1 LANVAVAALIAL
13 LAAGASLIRSRP
25 ALAHALWLLVLLKL
39 LTPPLWGVHIDR
51 AWVRAIEPAARISR
65 PAAVETSAA
74 YDEQITETLPPIDS
88 VDSSPVETEPV
99 FANPRA
105 GEISPLPIASP
116 PVSNRFT
123 KHALV
128 VWLPTVATLL
138 WAVGSAVCAGLIV
151 LRVVRFH
158 RLLRFATL
166 ASPALQGRA
175 AALARRMGLARA
187 PRVWFVPGVVCPM
200 LWPLGRGARVLIPNE
215 LWDRLGEG
223 QRLSLLAHE
232 LAHLRRRD
240 HWVRLPEVLA
250 SVLYWWCPLAWYAR
264 RRLRE
269 AEELC
274 CDAWVVWALPDAGR
288 DYASALLETVEFVS
302 AGIGGGGGGGRGI
315 PARSPL
321 PMLASGMGQFHQLRR
336 RLVMI
341 KHARVPR
348 RLSGPGWLAVGALA
362 LGLLPLA
369 PTLAQVATPVAE
381 DVKAAPAVPADVAE
395 NVIPAAAVPASVSAT
410 PVGLDTLVT
419 VAAGGPVPPTPAA
432 APPETSDTPIIEQ
445 LRSTP
450 KAKNNR
456 GAEEN
461 AASSYRS
468 GEAKPDSRGQ
478 SELHNER
485 EALRAEVR
493 DLARQLERAQR
504 RLADLDMAATQDL
517 KKQAY
522 ANWKPDPRGKGV
534 APSSPEAGYQP
545 YPSGTVLPPVIS
557 RAGGSA
563 NYAGGSRGQVG
574 VTPAD
579 SNVSRE
585 RRLAEVEANLKAL
598 MDEVRALRNE
608 TPAPPTP
615 LTKPPQK

>member
-1 LANVAVAALIAL
+1 
-13 LAAGASLIRSRP
+13 
-25 ALAHALWLLVLLKL
+25 
-39 LTPPLWGVHIDR
+39 
-51 AWVRAIEPAARISR
+51 
-65 PAAVETSAA
+65 
-74 YDEQITETLPPIDS
+74 
-88 VDSSPVETEPV
+88 
-99 FANPRA
+99 
-105 GEISPLPIASP
+105 
-116 PVSNRFT
+116 
-123 KHALV
+123 
-128 VWLPTVATLL
+128 
-138 WAVGSAVCAGLIV
+138 
-151 LRVVRFH
+151 
-158 RLLRFATL
+158 
-166 ASPALQGRA
+166 
-175 AALARRMGLARA
+175 
-187 PRVWFVPGVVCPM
+187 
-200 LWPLGRGARVLIPNE
+200 
-215 LWDRLGEG
+215 
-223 QRLSLLAHE
+223 
-232 LAHLRRRD
+232 
-240 HWVRLPEVLA
+240 
-250 SVLYWWCPLAWYAR
+250 
-264 RRLRE
+264 
-269 AEELC
+269 
-274 CDAWVVWALPDAGR
+274 
-288 DYASALLETVEFVS
+288 
-302 AGIGGGGGGGRGI
+302 
-315 PARSPL
+315 
-321 PMLASGMGQFHQLRR
+321 
-336 RLVMI
+336 
-341 KHARVPR
+341 
-348 RLSGPGWLAVGALA
+348 
-362 LGLLPLA
+362 
-369 PTLAQVATPVAE
+369 
-381 DVKAAPAVPADVAE
+381 
-395 NVIPAAAVPASVSAT
+395 
-410 PVGLDTLVT
+410 LVT